1 MEKMNN
7 EEFNNVSGGI
17 LGPRSAEAMSRYE
30 ACIKAKESM
39 PEEYF
44 EDFDWRR
51 EKRRLRVKASMA
63 YDKGLAAQMSGTAQE
78 LDEKDINSLN
88 NYSDSMFNA
97 IKGHF
102 KDIK

>member
-1 MEKMNN
+1 
-7 EEFNNVSGGI
+7 
-17 LGPRSAEAMSRYE
+17 
-30 ACIKAKESM
+30 
-39 PEEYF
+39 
-44 EDFDWRR
+44 
-51 EKRRLRVKASMA
+51 MA